1 LHIYPFSLVY
11 LTVEPS
17 LEPSLEPKQGYNE
30 Q

>member
-11 LTVEPS
+11 LTIGPKM
-17 LEPSLEPKQGYNE
+17 EPSLEPKQGYNE